1 MEYTRTEKR
10 KRASYEMVAEWVSHA
25 WNSIATDDYIM
36 KGFRGCG
43 YHMWD
48 GKPDSLFSTFAETL
62 INGEVSQDIR
72 DEVDKEIEE
81 LLVSIAD
88 EMELVGPVNERV
100 YDMDTDDSVND
111 LKSQDIDDVFI
122 EVLLADE

>member
-1 MEYTRTEKR
+1 
-10 KRASYEMVAEWVSHA
+10 MVAEWVSHA

-48 GKPDSLFSTFAETL
+48 GKPDSLFSRLAETL
-62 INGEVSQDIR
+62 KNGEVSQEIR
-72 DEVDKEIEE
+72 NEVDKEIEE
-81 LLVSIAD
+81 LLASIADEVDAD
-88 EMELVGPVNERV
+88 EMELEGSVNERV
-100 YDMDTDDSVND
+100 YNMDTDDSVTD
-111 LKSQDIDDVFI
+111 MKSQDIDDVFI